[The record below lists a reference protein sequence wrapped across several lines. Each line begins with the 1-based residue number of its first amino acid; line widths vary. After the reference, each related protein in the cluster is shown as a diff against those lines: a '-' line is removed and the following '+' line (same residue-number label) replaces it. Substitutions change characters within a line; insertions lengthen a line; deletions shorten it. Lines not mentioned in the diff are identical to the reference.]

1 MENQTSFDLNG
12 AIQRWRRELEKSA
25 SFRADDLEEL
35 ESHLRDSEA
44 SLRAH
49 GLTAEEAFLIAVRRT
64 GSGDVL
70 AAEFS
75 TIKAS
80 SVWLDRLLWMIT
92 GSITVSA
99 LWSLTTTFLFVRT
112 VFAWLA
118 LAIPALALIV
128 GLQLNLV
135 RKFLRP
141 PLGLVMA
148 FLLVSLFSVLL
159 RTSLIDTRGFGPAAD
174 FPYIHKLLLFNWTFF
189 IQFVACAGLI
199 ARGVF
204 RQSRQ

>member
-12 AIQRWRRELEKSA
+12 AIQRWRGELEKSA

-35 ESHLRDSEA
+35 ESHLRDSES
-44 SLRAH
+44 SLRGH

-64 GSGDVL
+64 GSGNVL

-75 TIKAS
+75 TINAS
-80 SVWLDRLLWMIT
+80 SVWLDRLLWMII

-99 LWSLTTTFLFVRT
+99 LWSLTTTFLLVRT
-112 VFAWLA
+112 VVVWLA
-118 LAIPALALIV
+118 LAILAFALIV
-128 GLQLNLV
+128 GMQLSLV

-141 PLGLVMA
+141 PLGLAIA

-159 RTSLIDTRGFGPAAD
+159 RTSLIDTRGFGPTAD

-189 IQFVACAGLI
+189 IQFFACAGLI